1 MIETWRPIVGYE
13 DRYEVS
19 NLGRVRHIL
28 FVNNKIVKLQNK
40 ILRIAINKR
49 NRAYIC
55 LKKDRQR
62 KNKIVHRL
70 VAEAF
75 IPKDEGKNEINHIDG
90 NPLNNCVENL
100 EWCTRKENMVHAY
113 VNNLSKLP
121 KYNKAN
127 SKRIKRNDGKTYQ
140 NAYDAA
146 KELNVSVC
154 SIRDVLKGRIKTC
167 KGYKF
172 EYDREWGQAKYDG
185 IRN

>member
-13 DRYEVS
+13 DRFEVS

-28 FVNNKIVKLQNK
+28 FVNNKIVKPQKK
-40 ILRIAINKR
+40 IMKIAISKR
-49 NRAYIC
+49 NRAYIS
-55 LKKDRQR
+55 LKKNGQR

-75 IPKDEGKNEINHIDG
+75 KPKIEGKNEENHIDG
-90 NPLNNCVENL
+90 NSLNNCVENL
-100 EWCTRKENMVHAY
+100 EWCTKKENMAHAY
-113 VNNLSKLP
+113 ANNLSKLP
-121 KYNKAN
+121 QYNKAN
-127 SKRIKRNDGKTYQ
+127 SKRIKRNDGKSYE
-140 NAYDAA
+140 NAYAAA

-172 EYDREWGQAKYDG
+172 EYDIVIGEFL
-185 IRN
+185 NTTE